1 VVALSTSAANGDP
14 NNVTWRERIELSGL
28 NILLVGIFAE
38 TMNSWC
44 GEYESLAATT
54 RILIPEKR
62 DAQGAQVEIQI
73 PQIVSIVGCLE
84 SGTHAAEYHSGL
96 AAAYERS
103 QIVLLGSHA
112 TCTVDLLSQQMWLH
126 KNPGRP
132 DQGELINDA
141 GDEWRVER
149 QFIDAVLA
157 ARRGQKWHVSPDFV
171 EASHYMRKLQAIHDS
186 AGQSRT
192 VHLTDYSAETEL
204 RSWLA

>member
-1 VVALSTSAANGDP
+1 
-14 NNVTWRERIELSGL
+14 VTWRERIELSGL

-62 DAQGAQVEIQI
+62 DAQGAQVEIHI

-96 AAAYERS
+96 AAGYERS

-112 TCTVDLLSQQMWLH
+112 TCTIDLLSHQLWLH
-126 KNPGRP
+126 KNAARP

-157 ARRGQKWHVSPDFV
+157 ARRGEKWHVSPDFV

-186 AGQSRT
+186 ARQSRT
-192 VHLTDYSAETEL
+192 VQLTDYSAETEL